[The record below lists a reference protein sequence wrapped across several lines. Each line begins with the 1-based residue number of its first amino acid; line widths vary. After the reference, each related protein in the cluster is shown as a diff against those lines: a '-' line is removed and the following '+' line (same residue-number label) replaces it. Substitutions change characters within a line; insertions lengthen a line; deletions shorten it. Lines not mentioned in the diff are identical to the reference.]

1 MASTNIEIGAQTP
14 SVTKSVTTES
24 ILQFESCAILE
35 RENIH
40 NNEELAKQRLGTTYT
55 LASGRMSI
63 AFASEAMRK
72 FFGPDVFH
80 HTGSVN
86 LKFLRPVKNG
96 DTVTVTGSVSSQRQ
110 VEKGTEI
117 TVELHCENQNHDRT
131 AAGIGTAIV

>member
-1 MASTNIEIGAQTP
+1 MESTNIEIGARIP

-80 HTGSVN
+80 HTGTVN

-96 DTVTVTGSVSSQRQ
+96 DTITVTGSVSSQRQ

>member
-1 MASTNIEIGAQTP
+1 MESTNIEIGARIP

-96 DTVTVTGSVSSQRQ
+96 DTITVTGSVSSQRQ

>member
-1 MASTNIEIGAQTP
+1 MESTNIEIGAKIP
-14 SVTKSVTTES
+14 SVSKSVTTES

-86 LKFLRPVKNG
+86 LKVLRPVKNG
-96 DTVTVTGSVSSQRQ
+96 DTITVTGAVSSQRQ
-110 VEKGTEI
+110 VEQGTEI
-117 TVELHCENQNHDRT
+117 TVDLHCENQDHDRT